1 MRKRVAVWCVGLVM
15 AGGAG
20 GMAACADDKEEA
32 TPESEQISLGLERA
46 ESVSVELLA
55 ERPLHVGLNKVF
67 YRVKR
72 VSDGAVVESASI
84 DHTPMMTMSSMGMEH
99 SAPHEQPPSVA
110 VDGLFPAYLVF
121 QMPSGEMGTWRVE
134 AVVDAGNGD
143 EEVSFDVVV
152 TESGSRKDLAMGEIG
167 TAIVTLDF
175 AGALKVGQNPFTVTV
190 NRKTDMHGMMW
201 ESVGDLEVTVVPD
214 MPSMGHG
221 SPGNI
226 DPVHAAAGRY
236 DGSVNLTMPGQ
247 WRIVLG
253 FSRAGQE
260 IGTVE
265 YTITL

>member
-1 MRKRVAVWCVGLVM
+1 MMKTVAAWCVGLVM

-20 GMAACADDKEEA
+20 GVGACADDKEEVA
-32 TPESEQISLGLERA
+32 PESEQISLGLEQA
-46 ESVSVELLA
+46 QSVSVELLA

-72 VSDGAVVESASI
+72 VSDGGIVESATI
-84 DHTPMMTMSSMGMEH
+84 DHTPMMTMTAMAMEH
-99 SAPHEQPPSVA
+99 SSPHEQPASVA
-110 VDGLFPAYLVF
+110 VDGLFPAYVVF
-121 QMPSGEMGTWRVE
+121 QMASGEMGTWRLE
-134 AVVDAGNGD
+134 AVVDVGAGD
-143 EEVSFDVVV
+143 EEVTFDVTVAG
-152 TESGSRKDLAMGEIG
+152 SSSRKDLAMGEMG

-175 AGALKVGQNPFTVTV
+175 HGALKVGQNPFTVTV
-190 NRKTDMHGMMW
+190 NEKADMHGMMW
-201 ESVGDLEVTVVPD
+201 EPLSDLTVTAVPD

-226 DPVHAAAGRY
+226 DPAHVQAGRY

-253 FSRAGQE
+253 FSRGGQE

-265 YTITL
+265 YMITL